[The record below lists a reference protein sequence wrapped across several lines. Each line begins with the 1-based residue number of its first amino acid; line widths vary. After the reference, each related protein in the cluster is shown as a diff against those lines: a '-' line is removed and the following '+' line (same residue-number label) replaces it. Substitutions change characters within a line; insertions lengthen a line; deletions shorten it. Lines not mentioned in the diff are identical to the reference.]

1 MVEYGN
7 ATEQGS
13 GQLGGGTSVNG
24 GPGDMGAAAVRWVGD
39 SVDTIAALPPETLL
53 LLAVIVL
60 AGLFV
65 LKRAF

>member
-1 MVEYGN
+1 MIEYGH

-13 GQLGGGTSVNG
+13 GQLGGGSTG
-24 GPGDMGAAAVRWVGD
+24 GGDMGGAAVRWIND
-39 SVDTIAALPPETLL
+39 SIDTVAAQPPEMLL
-53 LLAVIVL
+53 LLGILVL

>member
-1 MVEYGN
+1 MIEYGH

-13 GQLGGGTSVNG
+13 GQLGGGGSLAG
-24 GPGDMGAAAVRWVGD
+24 GGDMGGAAVRWIND
-39 SVDTIAALPPETLL
+39 SIDTVAALPPEMLL
-53 LLAVIVL
+53 LLGIVVL

>member
-1 MVEYGN
+1 MIEYGH

-13 GQLGGGTSVNG
+13 GQLGGSPG
-24 GPGDMGAAAVRWVGD
+24 GGGGDMGGAAVRWIND
-39 SVDTIAALPPETLL
+39 SIDTVAALPPEMLV
-53 LLAVIVL
+53 LLAVVVL

>member
-1 MVEYGN
+1 MIEYGH

-13 GQLGGGTSVNG
+13 GQLGGGSAG
-24 GPGDMGAAAVRWVGD
+24 GGGDMGGAAVRWINE
-39 SVDTIAALPPETLL
+39 SIDTVAALPPETLL
-53 LLAVIVL
+53 LLAIVVL